1 MGYRSGRR
9 YHCDKVK
16 KMPRR
21 VSYHSPG
28 RRNLIEEPNQV
39 RRKSIPYLLRPRKE
53 EHMRIDLRLP
63 GGGEFHYE
71 RPPRE
76 PMSRER
82 FMLLYWLILALIG
95 TEAFIR
101 YFALFV

>member
-1 MGYRSGRR
+1 
-9 YHCDKVK
+9 
-16 KMPRR
+16 
-21 VSYHSPG
+21 
-28 RRNLIEEPNQV
+28 
-39 RRKSIPYLLRPRKE
+39 
-53 EHMRIDLRLP
+53 MRIDLRLP

-76 PMSRER
+76 PMSHER
-82 FMLLYWLILALIG
+82 FMLLYWLILTLIG